1 MLRYLHVLAVAAL
14 VSSAVYAY
22 SIKYDSNFYAEQVAK
37 LKARAKRER
46 DAIAVLKAEWQ
57 RLARPDRLQ
66 VLAERHLELQPLNVR
81 QIVRLPDLPAR
92 APKTDEIGRKLEAL
106 GLSQPTETP
115 KAPLTTA
122 TTNRA
127 SRPATGAQTPR

>member
-22 SIKYDSNFYAEQVAK
+22 SIKYDSTFYAEQVAK

-66 VLAERHLELQPLNVR
+66 VLAERHLDLQTLSVR
-81 QIVRLPDLPAR
+81 QIVRVQDLPAR
-92 APKTDEIGRKLEAL
+92 QPKTDEIGRKLEAL
-106 GLSQPTETP
+106 GLGQPTETP
-115 KAPLTTA
+115 RAPLTTG
-122 TTNRA
+122 TTRSVA
-127 SRPATGAQTPR
+127 RPGAGAQTPR